1 LRRGKRQ
8 TRSALNDIP
17 GVGALTAQKLL
28 REFGSIA
35 NLRRADLDSLR
46 KIVSRKT
53 AAEILSRL
61 NAGSSQG
68 AIPATADE
76 PEAATPDSPR
86 R

>member
-35 NLRRADLDSLR
+35 NLRRADIDSLR

-61 NAGSSQG
+61 NAGSQG
-68 AIPATADE
+68 ATRATGE
-76 PEAATPDSPR
+76 PEAATGTARDGE
-86 R
+86 